1 MPLSLFSAL
10 SASKK
15 KKASTASASSA
26 SKKKVTT
33 AKTSVT
39 KKKVAA
45 KPPSSRKKYMSV
57 VNAANGAANSV
68 NAAAAPAPK
77 TKGKGKA
84 KAASNGN
91 ANANG
96 ARAGQRGPMTNS
108 QIERDPV
115 LSCKRTVRREIGAS
129 CMQDPQSCAIVQEC
143 GPKYGVGSEDW
154 PLDVDRIPEDKF
166 RLFFEKT
173 LEDGSIVKNEEGIRR
188 WREGRR
194 CIRNVMGSNP
204 QYEQMFQ
211 RCNPTGNSASGSK
224 RNAAGSKRNS
234 STATGTKRA
243 SRTNAVGI

>member
-1 MPLSLFSAL
+1 MPLSLL
-10 SASKK
+10 STLSKSKK
-15 KKASTASASSA
+15 KKAPTASPSSA
-26 SKKKVTT
+26 SKKKVTAET
-33 AKTSVT
+33 VVT
-39 KKKVAA
+39 KKKVTA
-45 KPPSSRKKYMSV
+45 KSPGSKKKYMSV
-57 VNAANGAANSV
+57 VNSANGAANSV

-77 TKGKGKA
+77 TKGKAKA

-91 ANANG
+91 ASANA
-96 ARAGQRGPMTNS
+96 ARAGHRGPMTNS

-143 GPKYGVGSEDW
+143 GPKYGVGSDDW

-211 RCNPTGNSASGSK
+211 RCNPPSNSASSSK
-224 RNAAGSKRNS
+224 RNATGPQRN
-234 STATGTKRA
+234 
-243 SRTNAVGI
+243 SRTNAGDN